1 MQMDV
6 PTRQSYIVAIV
17 EPGER
22 TAVTGITNLVRGMT
36 RAAAPAIA
44 GHVMGLL
51 ALSAPLFICAGL
63 KVSYDLLLYGAFR
76 RVKPPEER

>member
-1 MQMDV
+1 
-6 PTRQSYIVAIV
+6 
-17 EPGER
+17 
-22 TAVTGITNLVRGMT
+22 
-36 RAAAPAIA
+36 
-44 GHVMGLL
+44 MGLL